1 MATINMPA
9 PEKNFD
15 TADPLPSEEY
25 VENAMPSILGSFDMT
40 VVYVMIIF
48 FITNATTA
56 IAGGAATF
64 TYWILGAITFFIPCA
79 IATAQLGVMFQH
91 EGSLYNWTHKALGG
105 YWSFFVAF
113 CAWFPGV
120 LLMVAGADTVVTYLM
135 GLNPNWFPQIW
146 QQGVAV
152 IVLLA
157 ICCIITLQPFR
168 TVQNMA
174 NVMFGIILLAVI
186 IVGVAGVAWFVGKH
200 PSVTSFSQPS
210 DWWLTPTN
218 FVVFGATTHA
228 YLGVAVPMNMGGEIL
243 GRKVITRHLLWGTMI
258 VIAAYLVTT
267 FTLLAIQGKA
277 ATGTLFSVV
286 TVVDMGLNK
295 FFGDI
300 TAICVIGFFLMA
312 PVVYNYSYARLLL
325 VGGIDKRLP
334 VNVGRLNKHRIPAH
348 AIVFQTV
355 VAIVLA
361 AGVYLVVPL
370 FTQLGNPA
378 DLTNEVYNIMLAA
391 STLVWAISTAFLFIN
406 LVKFYL
412 MDRHAFRK
420 QRIFPMPVL
429 WISIVFGVVA
439 CALSIIDTLYFSWV
453 PQQIDNSHW
462 WYIIGGL
469 TLVCVIIA
477 AFGAMLASSEA
488 AWQDFSK

>member
-9 PEKNFD
+9 PAKNFD

-25 VENAMPSILGSFDMT
+25 VVKAMPSILGSFDMT

-48 FITNATTA
+48 FITNATIA

-91 EGSLYNWTHKALGG
+91 DGSLYNWTHKALGG

-152 IVLLA
+152 IVLLT

-200 PSVTSFSQPS
+200 PSATSFSHPS

-218 FVVFGATTHA
+218 FVVFGATTQA
-228 YLGVAVPMNMGGEIL
+228 YLGIEVPMNMGGEIL

-334 VNVGRLNKHRIPAH
+334 VTVGRLNKHRIPAN

-378 DLTNEVYNIMLAA
+378 DLTNEVYNVMLAA

-453 PQQIDNSHW
+453 PQQIDNGHW

-477 AFGAMLASSEA
+477 AFGGMLASSEA

>member
-25 VENAMPSILGSFDMT
+25 VEKAMPSILGSFDMT

-135 GLNPNWFPQIW
+135 GLNPNWFSQIW

-152 IVLLA
+152 IALLT

-174 NVMFGIILLAVI
+174 NVMFGIILLTVI

-200 PSVTSFSQPS
+200 PSATSFSHPS

-218 FVVFGATTHA
+218 FVVFGAITHA

-258 VIAAYLVTT
+258 VITAYLVTT

-334 VNVGRLNKHRIPAH
+334 DCIGCRCLPGCPT
-348 AIVFQTV
+348 F
-355 VAIVLA
+355 
-361 AGVYLVVPL
+361 Y
-370 FTQLGNPA
+370 
-378 DLTNEVYNIMLAA
+378 
-391 STLVWAISTAFLFIN
+391 ST
-406 LVKFYL
+406 
-412 MDRHAFRK
+412 RE
-420 QRIFPMPVL
+420 P
-429 WISIVFGVVA
+429 G
-439 CALSIIDTLYFSWV
+439 
-453 PQQIDNSHW
+453 
-462 WYIIGGL
+462 
-469 TLVCVIIA
+469 
-477 AFGAMLASSEA
+477 
-488 AWQDFSK
+488 